1 LSAAPFRVG
10 FARFN
15 KKQPMKFWIAIARSI
30 DTANE
35 YIGRAVLWLV
45 GAATL
50 ISALN
55 ALARYGLGRS
65 SNAWLEIQWYL
76 FGGIILLAAGYTL
89 KHNGHVRI
97 DVIYGR
103 LEART
108 QAWIDLLG
116 ALLFL
121 LPLCGLMAWLAWP
134 GFVDSFTSGET
145 SPDAGGLIRWPVR
158 LLIPLGFA
166 LLGLQGVAEI
176 IRRVAFLRG
185 ETKLTS
191 EQPREEV

>member
-1 LSAAPFRVG
+1 
-10 FARFN
+10 
-15 KKQPMKFWIAIARSI
+15 MKTWIALAKAI
-30 DTANE
+30 DAANE
-35 YIGRAVLWLV
+35 TIGRAVLWLV

-76 FGGIILLAAGYTL
+76 FGAIILLAAGYTL

-97 DVIYGR
+97 DVLYGR
-103 LEART
+103 FSART

-121 LPLCGLMAWLAWP
+121 LPLCGLMTWLAWP
-134 GFVDSFTSGET
+134 GFVESFVSGET

-166 LLGLQGVAEI
+166 LLGLQGVAEVI
-176 IRRVAFLRG
+176 KRIAFLRG
-185 ETKLTS
+185 RGQLTR

>member
-1 LSAAPFRVG
+1 
-10 FARFN
+10 
-15 KKQPMKFWIAIARSI
+15 MKFWIAIAKAI
-30 DTANE
+30 DAANE
-35 YIGRAVLWLV
+35 YVGRAVLWLV

-134 GFVDSFTSGET
+134 GFVDSFVSGET

-176 IRRVAFLRG
+176 IKRIAFLRG
-185 ETKLTS
+185 EAKLTP

>member
-1 LSAAPFRVG
+1 
-10 FARFN
+10 
-15 KKQPMKFWIAIARSI
+15 MKFLITIARAI
-30 DTANE
+30 DAANE
-35 YIGRAVLWLV
+35 TIGRTVLWLV

-76 FGGIILLAAGYTL
+76 FGAIILLAAGYTL

-97 DVIYGR
+97 DIIYGR
-103 LEART
+103 WSART

-121 LPLCGLMAWLAWP
+121 LPLCGLMVWLALP
-134 GFVDSFTSGET
+134 GFVDSFQSGEM

-166 LLGLQGVAEI
+166 LLALQGVAEI
-176 IRRVAFLRG
+176 IKRIAFLRG
-185 ETKLTS
+185 EGKLS
-191 EQPREEV
+191 REQPQEEV